1 MDEPT
6 TVSEL
11 LEKAELQEYCDA
23 FEEEGYD
30 SLSQLRKITENDLVD
45 LIKDVQMKKG
55 HVKRLRAAL
64 GLPEVSAAGSSAGP
78 APAALAP
85 AAPAPAAPGLQH
97 QRLQQR
103 RSLRR
108 KSQEV
113 HSRHFQRPTK
123 KLRPTCT
130 RGSCTCRPP
139 ESELDAAKSATRNR
153 MLYRYSRRVA
163 RLIQL
168 PIQEKCC
175 ITRVTALYN

>member
-78 APAALAP
+78 APAA
-85 AAPAPAAPGLQH
+85 PAPAAAPQPPAQEPGSAQPPLSATNEEAQADMY
-97 QRLQQR
+97 QRLMH
-103 RSLRR
+103 
-108 KSQEV
+108 V
-113 HSRHFQRPTK
+113 PPT
-123 KLRPTCT
+123 
-130 RGSCTCRPP
+130 
-139 ESELDAAKSATRNR
+139 
-153 MLYRYSRRVA
+153 
-163 RLIQL
+163 
-168 PIQEKCC
+168 
-175 ITRVTALYN
+175 

>member
-55 HVKRLRAAL
+55 HVKRLCAAL

-78 APAALAP
+78 APAAPAP
-85 AAPAPAAPGLQH
+85 AAPAPAAPAPAAAPQPPAQEPGSAQPPLSATNEEAQADMY
-97 QRLQQR
+97 QRLMH
-103 RSLRR
+103 
-108 KSQEV
+108 V
-113 HSRHFQRPTK
+113 PPT
-123 KLRPTCT
+123 
-130 RGSCTCRPP
+130 
-139 ESELDAAKSATRNR
+139 
-153 MLYRYSRRVA
+153 
-163 RLIQL
+163 
-168 PIQEKCC
+168 
-175 ITRVTALYN
+175 

>member
-30 SLSQLRKITENDLVD
+30 SLSQLRKITENDLAD

-78 APAALAP
+78 APAA
-85 AAPAPAAPGLQH
+85 PAPVRCQPRARDCWGW
-97 QRLQQR
+97 
-103 RSLRR
+103 
-108 KSQEV
+108 
-113 HSRHFQRPTK
+113 T
-123 KLRPTCT
+123 
-130 RGSCTCRPP
+130 SCFHP
-139 ESELDAAKSATRNR
+139 
-153 MLYRYSRRVA
+153 SRRRRERQPRLASSVPGPVA
-163 RLIQL
+163 LARCL
-168 PIQEKCC
+168 PP
-175 ITRVTALYN
+175 T

>member
-45 LIKDVQMKKG
+45 LIKDVQMRKG

-64 GLPEVSAAGSSAGP
+64 GGLWRCQPP
-78 APAALAP
+78 AHPP
-85 AAPAPAAPGLQH
+85 DQRLQH

-130 RGSCTCRPP
+130 RGSCTW
-139 ESELDAAKSATRNR
+139 
-153 MLYRYSRRVA
+153 MLWVS
-163 RLIQL
+163 
-168 PIQEKCC
+168 
-175 ITRVTALYN
+175 